1 MGGTWEAYDELRK
14 QVVPDALTPDY
25 NNLKTIATVLGV
37 WREKEKNPVAGEPG
51 TWGHPSA
58 PGIVN
63 KMRVTD
69 RRRGRNRW
77 RPY

>member
-1 MGGTWEAYDELRK
+1 MGVTWEDYDELRK
-14 QVVPDALTPDY
+14 QSVPLALTPDY
-25 NNLKTIATVLGV
+25 NNLKTVATILGL
-37 WREKEKNPVAGEPG
+37 WREKVKNPIPGEPG
-51 TWGHPSA
+51 KWGSPSA

-69 RRRGRNRW
+69 RRKRNRS